1 MRINKFRDKQLLL
14 KIAQNQ
20 NNIKDVI
27 KYFNCDSSNLENCK
41 YAFDLCAMYMAQ
53 IVEAAKMLSVEQK
66 NSFAYFDWKTTNY
79 FRNMIDHV
87 YEKVN
92 PKFLKAYIF
101 QMISVESLSE
111 ISQAIIKA
119 DKLNYKSNK
128 QDSEIQE
135 EK

>member
-1 MRINKFRDKQLLL
+1 
-14 KIAQNQ
+14 
-20 NNIKDVI
+20 
-27 KYFNCDSSNLENCK
+27 
-41 YAFDLCAMYMAQ
+41 MYMAQ
-53 IVEAAKMLSVEQK
+53 IGEAAKMLSVEQK
-66 NSFAYFDWKTTNY
+66 NSFVYFDWKTTNY

-128 QDSEIQE
+128 QESEIQE